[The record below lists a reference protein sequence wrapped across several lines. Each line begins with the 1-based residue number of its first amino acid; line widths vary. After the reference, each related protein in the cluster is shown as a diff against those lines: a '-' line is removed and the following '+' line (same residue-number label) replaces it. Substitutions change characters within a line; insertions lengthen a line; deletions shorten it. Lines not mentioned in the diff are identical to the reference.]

1 MLKTTSTTLSIP
13 IPTDSKMEYSSIS
26 CSSSDPTVPEN
37 GMMLFSLS
45 DNSEITLDGNTAIT
59 INITLNGFNYIYEI
73 TLTDVTS
80 YKTNRTRIKLPSE
93 YKHPEL
99 INLGYETIYES
110 LFKEPQSF
118 DSVTPSSDYTGGI
131 IKGCLCSNNQLY
143 RITDTSTCN
152 GPGYILDTD
161 PYVGSNEP
169 VYGNITCL
177 GDDSNVDDNVNVT
190 ENISYEEMGHGLCS
204 DASDGV
210 ISHVIIPGPKREN
223 PFTKYGQRDRER
235 YASAICNEV
244 PECLGYSLE
253 TDEKDPNVTS
263 TISQRYLTSLYTS
276 YDNSEETNDSSNT
289 CSGSYGEKYGNKLL
303 DVTSKDECNFAANR
317 NNQINTYSLPSGS
330 GIIEK
335 CVTNVG
341 FFDTLETSGNMSSPN
356 HKLVCREKP
365 LQVYDYV
372 NNNQT
377 CEDSLG
383 QLSGLPLESVS
394 TYEEC
399 QSSGTGI
406 SGGELGGEGM
416 LYPVVETN
424 FDNNKNIDSLEYSKL
439 TSFSSTTTL
448 DTIMGNTH
456 SQELTLTDST
466 NTLYDYNC
474 YINILD
480 NTTQWDTNTNI
491 NTNTN
496 PNTIK
501 KICKTKYNTTSFK
514 RIETNTSC
522 NDNSYSDINN
532 VKECK
537 AAAYINPKVRWDTA
551 VNGETGISD
560 TNYPKGCFIDKDTDF
575 VYFND
580 INEELIQSDNHE
592 RICYDS
598 KDYLEDQILLY
609 VDGTISKTNDDL
621 TIDGS
626 NGPNSL
632 EVNDKLTPPGIEI
645 NLHHNETIF
654 EEIITGEKIDQTA
667 RPSPYKI
674 NNSDGD
680 LLFPSDVITSDDKI
694 EYCRNIVTDN
704 SNNYVGFSYLGS
716 SSGDEE
722 CQLFE
727 NDYLDT
733 TNGVPFTTSE
743 SNSETRYYNVG
754 TNDEHLLKYKN
765 TTSTSSTIESTQPI
779 TYTSGITGSDH
790 PQYDWNNMI
799 VKPTKHH
806 KCYKKNST
814 TEKLHTQS
822 PLCYGIDSN
831 EVDSNSNYY
840 SILNNSCGGDFMIPD
855 DEECEKAVSIL
866 YPEAV
871 YDSSNAV
878 VTGSCI
884 VTIPDKDGILDGDI
898 YPKWTYGSTPPVGT
912 DYYSLCKKSTSDNF
926 GSSESHNTHL
936 TWKMFTEDISLP
948 SCGDCNEELVTTTS
962 DTNSNYNKLEDVCNG
977 YNTQC
982 VFRGGSAETQCYD
995 TNSIPQDESTLLKSQ
1010 SNCSLGSDVEL
1021 ESISVNTGSSGEG
1034 YNFVGTLS
1042 TTSTTT
1048 IGDYLETIDKS
1059 NQLVYTGRN
1068 IGNTIYINIF
1078 DKTGNL
1084 ITDPTDPA
1092 VTNVPINMNRYS
1104 SDCLIYDPYGTL
1116 PDKIDLDFSEVRPG
1130 WINPNI
1136 SVVDNTDSTSGLNIY
1151 ETTLGWGSID
1161 PSNFGTKGCGPKWI
1175 EGQWRKVTF
1184 DANTNIIN
1192 EVHYHMNPE
1201 RWCSTIITR

>member
-1 MLKTTSTTLSIP
+1 MVKQAFQIQ
-13 IPTDSKMEYSSIS
+13 
-26 CSSSDPTVPEN
+26 
-37 GMMLFSLS
+37 
-45 DNSEITLDGNTAIT
+45 T
-59 INITLNGFNYIYEI
+59 I
-73 TLTDVTS
+73 
-80 YKTNRTRIKLPSE
+80 
-93 YKHPEL
+93 
-99 INLGYETIYES
+99 
-110 LFKEPQSF
+110 
-118 DSVTPSSDYTGGI
+118 
-131 IKGCLCSNNQLY
+131 
-143 RITDTSTCN
+143 
-152 GPGYILDTD
+152 
-161 PYVGSNEP
+161 
-169 VYGNITCL
+169 
-177 GDDSNVDDNVNVT
+177 
-190 ENISYEEMGHGLCS
+190 
-204 DASDGV
+204 
-210 ISHVIIPGPKREN
+210 
-223 PFTKYGQRDRER
+223 
-235 YASAICNEV
+235 
-244 PECLGYSLE
+244 
-253 TDEKDPNVTS
+253 
-263 TISQRYLTSLYTS
+263 
-276 YDNSEETNDSSNT
+276 
-289 CSGSYGEKYGNKLL
+289 
-303 DVTSKDECNFAANR
+303 
-317 NNQINTYSLPSGS
+317 
-330 GIIEK
+330 
-335 CVTNVG
+335 
-341 FFDTLETSGNMSSPN
+341 
-356 HKLVCREKP
+356 
-365 LQVYDYV
+365 
-372 NNNQT
+372 
-377 CEDSLG
+377 
-383 QLSGLPLESVS
+383 
-394 TYEEC
+394 
-399 QSSGTGI
+399 
-406 SGGELGGEGM
+406 
-416 LYPVVETN
+416 
-424 FDNNKNIDSLEYSKL
+424 
-439 TSFSSTTTL
+439 
-448 DTIMGNTH
+448 
-456 SQELTLTDST
+456 
-466 NTLYDYNC
+466 
-474 YINILD
+474 
-480 NTTQWDTNTNI
+480 
-491 NTNTN
+491 
-496 PNTIK
+496 
-501 KICKTKYNTTSFK
+501 
-514 RIETNTSC
+514 
-522 NDNSYSDINN
+522 
-532 VKECK
+532 
-537 AAAYINPKVRWDTA
+537 
-551 VNGETGISD
+551 
-560 TNYPKGCFIDKDTDF
+560 PKGCFIDKDTDF

-654 EEIITGEKIDQTA
+654 EEIITGEKIDQTYG
-667 RPSPYKI
+667 PSPYKI

-1192 EVHYHMNPE
+1192 EEPLSHESRKIGVQPLSPDNSPTIWENLIPKVWEDGGINDIPDCSGSTMDYCNPPKEVGFGYSSIVNNFDSIRPWEGEREANPE
-1201 RWCSTIITR
+1201 YKYWKLYGHNPATNPLTISRDGSTSPSSSDIRGKDCEHLRTKDIANSNETDYNTELTSYKNVIDCRYGWNETKMSPDINYSPITGNTWDPNTSTCTDSTISNRPTCLGLSQLNDTLDSLTWSNTPSTCDTGECYCFGVGRLDQQ